1 MQNQPG
7 SGPTR
12 QDKTT
17 ERMEQERR
25 SPGATSAG
33 GQGADAP
40 NNDTSED
47 PTSSQAGGNLNSSAN
62 TAARRGDVASEKSTD
77 TAPSISPAV

>member
-1 MQNQPG
+1 MMNKPG

-12 QDKTT
+12 LNKTI
-17 ERMEQERR
+17 ERMAQERK

-33 GQGADAP
+33 GHGADAP

-62 TAARRGDVASEKSTD
+62 TSARRGDVGAAKSIAATPA
-77 TAPSISPAV
+77 TPPAV